1 MINIFLLTTIRD
13 WKKKNSSW
21 WDEIEAEI
29 WDQEEDS
36 LRAGIHAIIVE
47 GLKQGLDRL
56 KNGDERVTTK
66 GEKIRVKM
74 SGKDI
79 NILTGTM
86 YDKLTRSLGKPT
98 SISAMASGDGIIEK
112 MEALKQAALKQQDEL
127 RQEAIDSG
135 DVASINK

>member
-1 MINIFLLTTIRD
+1 MAKTYTEAEKRAAIAAYVVCGTIKGAAKATGIPRTTIRD

-36 LRAGIHAIIVE
+36 LRVGIHAIIVE

-79 NILTGTM
+79 NI
-86 YDKLTRSLGKPT
+86 
-98 SISAMASGDGIIEK
+98 
-112 MEALKQAALKQQDEL
+112 
-127 RQEAIDSG
+127 
-135 DVASINK
+135 